1 MIGVVVVSHSSALAH
16 AAVELA
22 LQMVQGER
30 PAIAIAAGAG
40 DGLIGTDAMAVSAAI
55 DEVASPDGVLVIM
68 DLGSAVM
75 SAEMALDF
83 RSSDAEVRLSS
94 APFVEGLLAAIV
106 MAAGGASLDD
116 VDREAR
122 AALTPKISML
132 DEPASLPASLPASAP
147 ASVPASAPASAPADM
162 PAGVSADLTII
173 NSDGLH
179 ARPAAAMVSSLAG
192 FEAKL
197 TVVNTRTASAPVS
210 AHSLIGLLSLGAK
223 VGDVL
228 TVTASGAQA
237 AEALAKIT
245 GLVTEGFG
253 EL

>member
-1 MIGVVVVSHSSALAH
+1 MIGVVVVSHSSAFAH

-40 DGLIGTDAMAVSAAI
+40 EGLIGTDAMAVSAAI

-83 RSSDAEVRLSS
+83 RSSDTEVRLSS

-106 MAAGGASLDD
+106 TAAGGMSLDD

-122 AALTPKISML
+122 AALAPKISML
-132 DEPASLPASLPASAP
+132 DL
-147 ASVPASAPASAPADM
+147 PASAPASAPVSAPADT
-162 PAGVSADLTII
+162 PAGVSTDLTII
-173 NSDGLH
+173 NADGLH
-179 ARPAAAMVSSLAG
+179 ARPAAAVVSSLAG

-237 AEALAKIT
+237 AEALAKVT

>member
-132 DEPASLPASLPASAP
+132 DEPASLPAS
-147 ASVPASAPASAPADM
+147 APASAPADM

>member
-83 RSSDAEVRLSS
+83 RSSDTEVRLSS

-106 MAAGGASLDD
+106 TAAGGASLDD

-122 AALTPKISML
+122 AALAPKISML
-132 DEPASLPASLPASAP
+132 DL
-147 ASVPASAPASAPADM
+147 PASAPASAPVSAPADT
-162 PAGVSADLTII
+162 PVGVSADLTII
-173 NSDGLH
+173 NADGLH
-179 ARPAAAMVSSLAG
+179 ARPAAAVVSSLAG

-197 TVVNTRTASAPVS
+197 TVVNNRTASAPVS

-237 AEALAKIT
+237 AEALAKVT

>member
-132 DEPASLPASLPASAP
+132 DVPASLPESAHE
-147 ASVPASAPASAPADM
+147 SAPADM
-162 PAGVSADLTII
+162 PTGVSADLTII

-237 AEALAKIT
+237 AEALAKVT

>member
-55 DEVASPDGVLVIM
+55 DEVSSPDGVLVIM

-147 ASVPASAPASAPADM
+147 ASAPADM

-173 NSDGLH
+173 NPDGLH
-179 ARPAAAMVSSLAG
+179 ARPAATVVSSLAG

-237 AEALAKIT
+237 AEALAKVT

>member
-83 RSSDAEVRLSS
+83 RSSDTEVRLSS

-122 AALTPKISML
+122 AALAPKISML
-132 DEPASLPASLPASAP
+132 D
-147 ASVPASAPASAPADM
+147 VPASTPVSVPVVAPVSAPADM

-173 NSDGLH
+173 NPDGLH
-179 ARPAAAMVSSLAG
+179 ARPAAAVVSSLAG
-192 FEAKL
+192 FEAKV

-237 AEALAKIT
+237 AEALAKVT
-245 GLVTEGFG
+245 GLATGGFG

>member
-1 MIGVVVVSHSSALAH
+1 MIGIVVVSHSSPLAH

-22 LQMVQGER
+22 LQMVPGQR

-40 DGLIGTDAMAVSAAI
+40 EGLIGTDATAVSAAI

-83 RSSDAEVRLSS
+83 RASETEVRLSS

-106 MAAGGASLDD
+106 TAAGGAGLDE

-122 AALTPKISML
+122 GALAPKISML
-132 DEPASLPASLPASAP
+132 GEAAPAVASAP
-147 ASVPASAPASAPADM
+147 VPE
-162 PAGVSADLTII
+162 GLTADLTII
-173 NSDGLH
+173 NPDGLH
-179 ARPAAAMVSSLAG
+179 ARPAATLVSTLAG
-192 FEAKL
+192 FDAKL
-197 TVVNTRTASAPVS
+197 TVVNTRTAGAPV
-210 AHSLIGLLSLGAK
+210 AANSLIGLLSLGAK
-223 VGDVL
+223 AGDVL
-228 TVTASGAQA
+228 TVAASGAQA
-237 AEALAKIT
+237 AEALAKVT
-245 GLVTEGFG
+245 ELVTDGFG

>member
-40 DGLIGTDAMAVSAAI
+40 EGLIGTDATAVSAAI

-83 RSSDAEVRLSS
+83 RSSDTEVRLSS
-94 APFVEGLLAAIV
+94 GPFVEGLLAAIV
-106 MAAGGASLDD
+106 TAAGGASLDD

-122 AALTPKISML
+122 AALAPKISML
-132 DEPASLPASLPASAP
+132 DLPAPAVAP
-147 ASVPASAPASAPADM
+147 VSAPADA

-173 NSDGLH
+173 NADGLH

-237 AEALAKIT
+237 AEALAKVT

>member
-40 DGLIGTDAMAVSAAI
+40 EGLIGTDAMAVSAAI

-83 RSSDAEVRLSS
+83 RSSDSEVRLSS

-106 MAAGGASLDD
+106 TAAGGASLDD

-122 AALTPKISML
+122 AALAPKISML
-132 DEPASLPASLPASAP
+132 DAP
-147 ASVPASAPASAPADM
+147 ASVPAVAPVSARADA

-173 NSDGLH
+173 NPDGLH
-179 ARPAAAMVSSLAG
+179 ARPAATVVSSLAG

-237 AEALAKIT
+237 AEALAKVT

>member
-40 DGLIGTDAMAVSAAI
+40 EGLIGTDAMAVSAAI

-83 RSSDAEVRLSS
+83 RSSDSEVRLSS

-106 MAAGGASLDD
+106 TAAGGASLDD

-122 AALTPKISML
+122 AALAPKISML
-132 DEPASLPASLPASAP
+132 GVP
-147 ASVPASAPASAPADM
+147 ASVPARVPAVAPVSARADA

-173 NSDGLH
+173 NPDGLH
-179 ARPAAAMVSSLAG
+179 ARPAATVVSSLAG

-237 AEALAKIT
+237 AEALAKVT

>member
-40 DGLIGTDAMAVSAAI
+40 EGLIGTDAMAVSAAI

-83 RSSDAEVRLSS
+83 RSSDTEVRLSS

-106 MAAGGASLDD
+106 TAAGGASLDD
-116 VDREAR
+116 VDQEAR
-122 AALTPKISML
+122 AALAPKISML
-132 DEPASLPASLPASAP
+132 DLPVSAP
-147 ASVPASAPASAPADM
+147 AAASVSVPADAPVGAVVAPLT
-162 PAGVSADLTII
+162 AGVSADLTII
-173 NSDGLH
+173 NPDGLH
-179 ARPAAAMVSSLAG
+179 ARPAAAVVSSLAG

-237 AEALAKIT
+237 AEALAKVT